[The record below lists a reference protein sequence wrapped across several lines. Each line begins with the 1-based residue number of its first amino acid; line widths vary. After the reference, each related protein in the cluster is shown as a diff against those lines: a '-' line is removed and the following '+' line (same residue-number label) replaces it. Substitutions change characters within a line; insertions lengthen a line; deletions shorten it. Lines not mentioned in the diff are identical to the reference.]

1 MTSPPPRARS
11 PHRGRDDLSR
21 FQRLQ
26 VEHFARADEAKF
38 LWQTQ
43 DAYLAKTERALLDRV
58 PVKSSDRLLE
68 VGCGEGGNLQLLGL
82 TPLSAVGVDF
92 SHAKVSW
99 ARHHCGAARFVCA
112 DGTRLPFQDETFD
125 VVLCR
130 DVLHHTVDKSEV
142 VGELIRVCRA
152 FGRVV
157 IIEPNGGSPIVGLLG
172 LLVEAERELL
182 RNSLGGV
189 LALLDRG
196 QVAEPDVSWAQPFPA
211 GRVLFHYRWGLPR
224 LSAWL
229 AGAVLAAERLI
240 GRLVPTERWAYMII
254 TTVKTASGKPVVS
267 ESV

>member
-1 MTSPPPRARS
+1 MISQPSRTRS
-11 PHRGRDDLSR
+11 PHRGRDDLSP

-26 VEHFARADEAKF
+26 IEHFARADEAKF
-38 LWQTQ
+38 LWQTK
-43 DAYLAKTERALLDRV
+43 DPYLAKTERALLERV
-58 PVKSSDRLLE
+58 PLKSSDRLLE
-68 VGCGEGGNLQLLGL
+68 VGCGEGGNLKLLGR
-82 TPLSAVGVDF
+82 TPVSAVGVDF

-99 ARHHCGAARFVCA
+99 ARHHCGAGRFVCA
-112 DGTRLPFQDETFD
+112 DATRLPFQDETFD

-130 DVLHHTVDKSEV
+130 DVLHHTEDKSEV
-142 VGELIRVCRA
+142 VAELIRVCRA

-157 IIEPNGGSPIVGLLG
+157 IIEPNGGSPIMALLG
-172 LLVEAERELL
+172 LLVEAERDLV
-182 RNSLGGV
+182 RNSLV
-189 LALLDRG
+189 CLRALLDKG

-211 GRVLFHYRWGLPR
+211 GRLLFHYRWGLPR

-254 TTVKTASGKPVVS
+254 TTVKTASGKPVMS

>member
-92 SHAKVSW
+92 SHAK
-99 ARHHCGAARFVCA
+99 
-112 DGTRLPFQDETFD
+112 
-125 VVLCR
+125 CR

>member
-1 MTSPPPRARS
+1 MTSQPSRARS

-112 DGTRLPFQDETFD
+112 DATGLAFEDEHFD
-125 VVLCR
+125 VGLWRECLVPP
-130 DVLHHTVDKSEV
+130 VDKWEV
-142 VGELIRVCRA
+142 
-152 FGRVV
+152 
-157 IIEPNGGSPIVGLLG
+157 
-172 LLVEAERELL
+172 
-182 RNSLGGV
+182 
-189 LALLDRG
+189 
-196 QVAEPDVSWAQPFPA
+196 
-211 GRVLFHYRWGLPR
+211 
-224 LSAWL
+224 
-229 AGAVLAAERLI
+229 I
-240 GRLVPTERWAYMII
+240 GW
-254 TTVKTASGKPVVS
+254 
-267 ESV
+267 

>member
-1 MTSPPPRARS
+1 MISQPSRTRS
-11 PHRGRDDLSR
+11 PHRGRDDLSP

-26 VEHFARADEAKF
+26 IEHFARADEAKF
-38 LWQTQ
+38 LWQTK
-43 DAYLAKTERALLDRV
+43 DPYLAKTERALLERV
-58 PVKSSDRLLE
+58 PLKSSDRLLE
-68 VGCGEGGNLQLLGL
+68 VGCGEGGNLKLLGR
-82 TPLSAVGVDF
+82 TPVSAVGVDF

-99 ARHHCGAARFVCA
+99 ARHHCGAGRFVCA
-112 DGTRLPFQDETFD
+112 DATRLPFQDETFD

-130 DVLHHTVDKSEV
+130 DVLHHTEDKPEV

-157 IIEPNGGSPIVGLLG
+157 IIEPNGGSPIMALLG
-172 LLVEAERELL
+172 LLVEAERDLV
-182 RNSLGGV
+182 RNSLV
-189 LALLDRG
+189 CLRALLDKG

-211 GRVLFHYRWGLPR
+211 GRLLFHYRWGLPR

-254 TTVKTASGKPVVS
+254 TTVKTASGKPVMS